1 MGRSA
6 QEARKSHQNP
16 RSWSPGQLQPSPP
29 GCWELKS
36 GPLKR
41 TGNAFG
47 SLSQGS
53 SPEKVVID
61 NFVCVCVCEVCKCT
75 ACAYLH
81 GCRCVPVRSVS
92 VRVCACL
99 HRCGCVPV
107 KYACV
112 CTFVCVRVCE
122 VCKCSCVCTFA
133 QVQVC
138 VGEICKC
145 TCVCTLAWM
154 QVSM

>member
-29 GCWELKS
+29 ECWELKS

-47 SLSQGS
+47 SLSQGA

-61 NFVCVCVCEVCKCT
+61 NFVSVCVCVCEVCKCT

-92 VRVCACL
+92 ACMCMLAQVRVCACEI
-99 HRCGCVPV
+99 CMCVHICV
-107 KYACV
+107 CACV
-112 CTFVCVRVCE
+112 
-122 VCKCSCVCTFA
+122 
-133 QVQVC
+133 
-138 VGEICKC
+138 
-145 TCVCTLAWM
+145 
-154 QVSM
+154 